1 MMRVNLGKK
10 LVFYSKH
17 SLQQNE
23 NQINKL
29 SNICLTNNVLKSCG
43 MALLSKNR
51 FFHSN
56 LVN

>member
-29 SNICLTNNVLKSCG
+29 SNICLTNNVLKLSG
-43 MALLSKNR
+43 MTLVSKNR